1 MGIIA
6 PSEEEFAAWMQ
17 QYYPPQ
23 PSRRLSDI
31 AMHPQQKA
39 ALLADLQQTE
49 DPENAA
55 IMQQMAQQQM
65 PAAMPENFIQRTGG
79 QPIPLQSIQQQGGMS
94 LNDLLAKTGASINDK
109 VIIQDKG
116 VGYRT
121 PYGSV
126 AGLDSNGRMW
136 EMDKPQTPKV
146 TVKQMKEYWDMMK
159 AQAEAQDAMGMPVG
173 GGSGQPRARA
183 LERTYGKPQPGYRWA
198 ENGTLEAIPGGPA
211 DQKAQQKAAGAT
223 DVDIALTTLRDAYD
237 RLEAGGGIT
246 STKKGPMDNLGA
258 SISASGLGQVAGKAF
273 GTSNQSA
280 RNDIA
285 MSRPALLAALMKATG
300 MSARQMDSNV
310 ELKLWI
316 TTATDPQLDVEA
328 NRRALNNIETKY
340 LGGNKAGN
348 NTVEAP
354 SQQPK
359 ANLSLQDRQAMNW
372 ATQNRNDPRAQ
383 QIMQKLGMQ

>member
-1 MGIIA
+1 
-6 PSEEEFAAWMQ
+6 
-17 QYYPPQ
+17 
-23 PSRRLSDI
+23 
-31 AMHPQQKA
+31 
-39 ALLADLQQTE
+39 
-49 DPENAA
+49 
-55 IMQQMAQQQM
+55 MAQQPQRPAQASM
-65 PAAMPENFIQRTGG
+65 VRGNTLSALAQPQAMNTAVSSSGRTIDLGYAAPGGSGVSPEGFKTKPDPWVEGPRELSRKQLQDGTFEVIREYPAVDGFGRQSSKLVREIETPAYLNPAA
-79 QPIPLQSIQQQGGMS
+79 L
-94 LNDLLAKTGASINDK
+94 
-109 VIIQDKG
+109 
-116 VGYRT
+116 
-121 PYGSV
+121 
-126 AGLDSNGRMW
+126 
-136 EMDKPQTPKV
+136 
-146 TVKQMKEYWDMMK
+146 KQMDFKLKQAQLEK
-159 AQAEAQDAMGMPVG
+159 AQAEAQEGMPTEQASQKYLTKKYG
-173 GGSGQPRARA
+173 NAGPGFRMTESGI
-183 LERTYGKPQPGYRWA
+183 A
-198 ENGTLEAIPGGPA
+198 EPIPGGPA
-211 DQKAQQKAAGAT
+211 DQKAQMKASGAA
-223 DVDIALTTLRDAYD
+223 DVDIALGTLRDAYN
-237 RLEAGGGIT
+237 RLESGGGIT